1 MMKTFKK
8 VLSVLTSLFC
18 SFVLLFS
25 MVSCKT
31 FEAKLTLT
39 ADKALAFPTE
49 EVHFTTTVEANMES
63 KSEVYYEIVSGS
75 ELASISS
82 KGVLTVSENAK
93 NGGTVVVMSTL
104 EEFKSNKVAVEIGIN
119 VESVTARAS
128 KTTLN
133 SGNAVSL
140 NADVLPA
147 NATYPEVKWEV
158 VEGSNLCVLT
168 GNVLIVDDN
177 VGTDETIK
185 VKAVADGVYSNVLEF
200 TINPFVLDVN
210 LVLTSDKV
218 KAYAGDV
225 VNLTTTVKA
234 NSDSYDAITY
244 EITEGSELAS
254 VSADGKLTINSTSN
268 EGGKVVVVSKSGA
281 FTSNEIEIALGIKA
295 ESIQASANSYELLPG
310 AAVTLTSVVAPEN
323 AENKNVTWS
332 IVEGS
337 TYGTVVGNVLL
348 VNDEI
353 EEVSKITVKASI
365 DSIESNVL
373 VFTITPPVVDVD
385 LSLTADKNF
394 AYPTEVITLTT
405 KDNAK
410 DDISSLI
417 TYEIISG
424 SDLATVSTDGKV
436 TIKETANTGGKVVVV
451 SKYNDFVSNE
461 IEIEIGIHVSNVTIS
476 SNKTELGS
484 GSAVTLYS
492 VISPEN
498 ASNKALTWEIL
509 EGNEIC
515 EINGNVLLLADEIDE
530 AATIKVQATVDG
542 IKSNVL
548 SFTVNPDIHE
558 INLVLTS
565 DKNLAFPGEVVSF
578 NTQVKSDQPV
588 TETVTYEIKEGS
600 SLATISA
607 DGKLTINETS
617 TTGGKVVVVSKIGE
631 FVSNEIEVNVGINVS
646 SVTIS
651 ASKTE
656 VGEGNAIQLSSTIL
670 PSNATN
676 QNVSWSILQ
685 GQDLCVLLGNV
696 IFINDE
702 ITEDGIITVRASV
715 DGVNSNIIE
724 LTVKAPI
731 VVLEL
736 TLSSNATSAYPT
748 ETIQFS
754 TEVSPESEEQAEYY
768 IVSGSDL
775 ATIDSNTGLL
785 TIKETA
791 TNGGT
796 VIVRSRINGFES
808 NRVSISVLIK
818 VESITISSQV
828 NSLLA
833 GNSTPINVEI
843 NPINATNQNITWTFV
858 EGEEN
863 AYFVSNVLFIKAGV
877 ASGSEITVKAV
888 VDGVNS
894 NELTFTVE
902 KTKEEINAEKL
913 YISLNSE
920 NLTVDKNGVSS
931 PKLIAYLYDGN
942 LDEVTN
948 KDVLFEIENGEEF
961 VSLSQVGKECS
972 FTVLGHGSA
981 TVRVTIDGTEVSQ
994 TATINTIL
1002 PPTALKLHEVY
1013 AQRSGYNYNF
1023 SKVDELY
1030 FPVTPLGTNV
1040 CDEYVVTFK
1049 DASNNT
1055 GDEVATYNYETGK
1068 ILFKSKGLVTVTVT
1082 STSGSRLEAS
1092 NSYTFN
1098 INEGINVETYDE
1110 LRSILHYTKNQ
1121 TYNGEQINFVVLEK
1135 PTTTAYEYEYGYDLV
1150 PSVALNAKTPEG
1162 QPISK
1167 IMGHGIGILIY
1178 DRNLHINGNNHTI
1191 DVSQVRV
1198 VPIAE
1203 QNASVYKDVTAAPA
1217 VINIK
1222 PTMGKD
1228 SNGNDL
1234 YDIPAVDSTK
1244 NYQVNLYDFAIKGNT
1259 PIDFGG
1265 GSREGENLNKHVPT
1279 GVFESAINLGQ
1290 RMFYDRYYVDMNN
1303 ITLSAFKV
1311 GVTFA
1316 HVVEGNVKNLNVNNC
1331 FSNGVECYASKITF
1345 TDINLGRC
1353 GAAGLEAAAPENSM
1367 QAGYDFNE
1375 AQTIVFAGDITTSNY
1390 NSGNTVYMQNY
1401 DTGLG
1406 GVTVTDI
1413 INGAVAALPNLT
1425 EEGRTNLQNNNGEF
1439 VFVTF
1444 IFHHVQTG
1452 VVNNSVIQYKDVD
1465 GSGIINASELTGID
1479 TTHKYILMDIPIAQL
1494 GGMSMGKAL
1503 LYNLNYV
1510 NTLEE

>member
-1 MMKTFKK
+1 MKTFKK

-25 MVSCKT
+25 MVSCKS

-39 ADKALAFPTE
+39 ADKTLAFPTE

-75 ELASISS
+75 DLASISS

-158 VEGSNLCVLT
+158 VEGSDLCVLT

-436 TIKETANTGGKVVVV
+436 TIKETATTGGKVVVV

-588 TETVTYEIKEGS
+588 TETVTYEIKEGR

-617 TTGGKVVVVSKIGE
+617 TTGGKVVVISKIGE
-631 FVSNEIEVNVGINVS
+631 FVSNEIEVNIGINVS

-863 AYFVSNVLFIKAGV
+863 AYFVSNVLFIKAGEMFRL
-877 ASGSEITVKAV
+877 SMC
-888 VDGVNS
+888 
-894 NELTFTVE
+894 
-902 KTKEEINAEKL
+902 
-913 YISLNSE
+913 SL
-920 NLTVDKNGVSS
+920 L
-931 PKLIAYLYDGN
+931 
-942 LDEVTN
+942 
-948 KDVLFEIENGEEF
+948 
-961 VSLSQVGKECS
+961 
-972 FTVLGHGSA
+972 
-981 TVRVTIDGTEVSQ
+981 
-994 TATINTIL
+994 
-1002 PPTALKLHEVY
+1002 
-1013 AQRSGYNYNF
+1013 
-1023 SKVDELY
+1023 
-1030 FPVTPLGTNV
+1030 
-1040 CDEYVVTFK
+1040 
-1049 DASNNT
+1049 
-1055 GDEVATYNYETGK
+1055 
-1068 ILFKSKGLVTVTVT
+1068 
-1082 STSGSRLEAS
+1082 
-1092 NSYTFN
+1092 
-1098 INEGINVETYDE
+1098 
-1110 LRSILHYTKNQ
+1110 
-1121 TYNGEQINFVVLEK
+1121 
-1135 PTTTAYEYEYGYDLV
+1135 
-1150 PSVALNAKTPEG
+1150 
-1162 QPISK
+1162 
-1167 IMGHGIGILIY
+1167 
-1178 DRNLHINGNNHTI
+1178 
-1191 DVSQVRV
+1191 
-1198 VPIAE
+1198 
-1203 QNASVYKDVTAAPA
+1203 
-1217 VINIK
+1217 
-1222 PTMGKD
+1222 
-1228 SNGNDL
+1228 
-1234 YDIPAVDSTK
+1234 
-1244 NYQVNLYDFAIKGNT
+1244 
-1259 PIDFGG
+1259 
-1265 GSREGENLNKHVPT
+1265 
-1279 GVFESAINLGQ
+1279 
-1290 RMFYDRYYVDMNN
+1290 
-1303 ITLSAFKV
+1303 
-1311 GVTFA
+1311 
-1316 HVVEGNVKNLNVNNC
+1316 
-1331 FSNGVECYASKITF
+1331 
-1345 TDINLGRC
+1345 
-1353 GAAGLEAAAPENSM
+1353 
-1367 QAGYDFNE
+1367 
-1375 AQTIVFAGDITTSNY
+1375 
-1390 NSGNTVYMQNY
+1390 
-1401 DTGLG
+1401 
-1406 GVTVTDI
+1406 
-1413 INGAVAALPNLT
+1413 
-1425 EEGRTNLQNNNGEF
+1425 
-1439 VFVTF
+1439 
-1444 IFHHVQTG
+1444 
-1452 VVNNSVIQYKDVD
+1452 
-1465 GSGIINASELTGID
+1465 
-1479 TTHKYILMDIPIAQL
+1479 
-1494 GGMSMGKAL
+1494 
-1503 LYNLNYV
+1503 
-1510 NTLEE
+1510 

>member
-8 VLSVLTSLFC
+8 VLSVITSLFC
-18 SFVLLFS
+18 SLVLLFS
-25 MVSCKT
+25 MVSCKS
-31 FEAKLTLT
+31 FEAKLTLI
-39 ADKALAFPTE
+39 ADKTLAFPTE
-49 EVHFTTTVEANMES
+49 EVHFTTTVEANKES

-82 KGVLTVSENAK
+82 EGVLTVSENAK
-93 NGGTVVVMSTL
+93 NGGTVIVMSTL

-158 VEGSNLCVLT
+158 VEGSDLCVLT

-234 NSDSYDAITY
+234 NSDSYEAITY
-244 EITEGSELAS
+244 QIKEGSELAT
-254 VSADGKLTINSTSN
+254 VSSDGKLTINSTSN
-268 EGGKVVVVSKSGA
+268 SGGKVVVVSKSGT
-281 FTSNEIEIALGIKA
+281 FTSNEIEITLGIKA
-295 ESIQASANSYELLPG
+295 ENIQASANSYELLPG

-337 TYGTVVGNVLL
+337 SFGIIVGNVLL

-365 DSIESNVL
+365 DSIVSNVL
-373 VFTITPPVVDVD
+373 EFTITPPVVDVD

-424 SDLATVSTDGKV
+424 SELATVSTDGKL
-436 TIKETANTGGKVVVV
+436 TIKETATTGGKVVVV

-492 VISPEN
+492 TITPEN
-498 ASNKALTWEIL
+498 ATNKVLTWSIL
-509 EGNEIC
+509 QGNEIC
-515 EINGNVLLLADEIDE
+515 EIVGNVLILADEIDE
-530 AATIKVQATVDG
+530 AAIIKIQATVDE
-542 IKSNVL
+542 IKSNEL

-578 NTQVKSDQPV
+578 NTQVKSDKPV

-600 SLATISA
+600 SLATISS

-631 FVSNEIEVNVGINVS
+631 FVSNEIEVNVGIKVS

-651 ASKTE
+651 TSKTE

-702 ITEDGIITVRASV
+702 ITEDGIITVKATV

-736 TLSSNATSAYPT
+736 TLSSDATSAYPT

-754 TEVSPESEEQAEYY
+754 TEVSPSSDKEVEYY

-775 ATIDSNTGLL
+775 ATIDSKTGLL

-796 VIVRSRINGFES
+796 VIVRSKIDGFES
-808 NRVSISVLIK
+808 NRVSVSVLIK

-843 NPINATNQNITWTFV
+843 NPNNASNQNISWTFV

-863 AYFVSNVLFIKAGV
+863 AYFVSDVLFIKTGV

-888 VDGVNS
+888 IDGISS

-902 KTKEEINAEKL
+902 KTQEEINSEKL

-920 NLTVDKNGVSS
+920 NLTVDKNGVTS

-942 LDEVTN
+942 LEEVTN

-961 VSLSQVGKECS
+961 VSLSQVGNECS

-981 TVRVTIDGTEVSQ
+981 TVKVSIQGTDVSQ
-994 TATINTIL
+994 TATINAVL
-1002 PPTALKLHEVY
+1002 PPTALKLHDVFT
-1013 AQRSGYNYNF
+1013 QRSGYNYNF
-1023 SKVDELY
+1023 SKVDDLY
-1030 FPVTPLGTNV
+1030 FPITPLGTNV

-1049 DASNNT
+1049 DSNNKT
-1055 GDEVATYNYETGK
+1055 GDEVATYDYENGL
-1068 ILFKSKGLVTVTVT
+1068 ISFKSTGLVTVNVT
-1082 STSGSRLEAS
+1082 STSGSRLEAT

-1098 INEGINVETYDE
+1098 INEGINV
-1110 LRSILHYTKNQ
+1110 YTFEQLKS
-1121 TYNGEQINFVVLEK
+1121 TIEYGSGYKGEIVNIVVLEK
-1135 PTTTAYEYEYGYDLV
+1135 PNSVVYDYGYDLV
-1150 PSVALNAKTPEG
+1150 PAIALVAPEDQDPYDLWLHQTG
-1162 QPISK
+1162 S
-1167 IMGHGIGILIY
+1167 ILVK
-1178 DRNLHINGNNHTI
+1178 DSSLHLNGNNHGI
-1191 DVSQVRV
+1191 DASKVRV
-1198 VPIAE
+1198 LSESELSSYGAQTANE
-1203 QNASVYKDVTAAPA
+1203 QQYPLFHIFPNENKDIIGTYQ
-1217 VINIK
+1217 IK
-1222 PTMGKD
+1222 IYDLSIKTNSGIDFSQRGNSAD
-1228 SNGNDL
+1228 SLKG
-1234 YDIPAVDSTK
+1234 TK
-1244 NYQVNLYDFAIKGNT
+1244 NLGVYGRCIGIGNKT
-1259 PIDFGG
+1259 D
-1265 GSREGENLNKHVPT
+1265 T
-1279 GVFESAINLGQ
+1279 
-1290 RMFYDRYYVDMNN
+1290 DRFYVDMDNV
-1303 ITLSAFKV
+1303 TLTDAYIGLSLYNV
-1311 GVTFA
+1311 I
-1316 HVVEGNVKNLNVNNC
+1316 EGNIRNLKVNNC
-1331 FSNGVECYASKITF
+1331 FSNGIQVNASIVTFENLTIGKCGATGLEIGQVNDTSAGYNFNEKQKITF
-1345 TDINLGRC
+1345 AGTISTNNFNN
-1353 GAAGLEAAAPENSM
+1353 GA
-1367 QAGYDFNE
+1367 
-1375 AQTIVFAGDITTSNY
+1375 
-1390 NSGNTVYMQNY
+1390 TVYMTNY
-1401 DTGLG
+1401 VTPLG
-1406 GVTVTDI
+1406 KVSDI
-1413 INGAVAALPNLT
+1413 INGAVSAYTNLK
-1425 EEGRTNLQNNNGEF
+1425 ESPEAKSNLQNDNGEF
-1439 VFVTF
+1439 IFVSF
-1444 IFHHVQTG
+1444 IFNDLMSGAEG
-1452 VVNNSVIQYKDVD
+1452 VNDSLVNYKDVD
-1465 GSGIINASELTGID
+1465 GAGIIDASQLTGVD
-1479 TTHKYILMDIPIAQL
+1479 TTHKFISMDVQIA
-1494 GGMSMGKAL
+1494 GVGSMGKAL
-1503 LYNLNYV
+1503 LYNLNYGKTV
-1510 NTLEE
+1510 E